1 MCTHQNNTHIL
12 SSLQSFLV
20 PLQGFLNAIVYGW
33 TREDFAQLMAIG
45 KTHFEGWDVDGSDS
59 DTAPAAIEESEA
71 HSMHSNIT
79 LRHNNPNEVE
89 DTVVSDEADLN

>member
-1 MCTHQNNTHIL
+1 M
-12 SSLQSFLV
+12 QSFLV

-45 KTHFEGWDVDGSDS
+45 KSHFEGWDVVNEGPEEES

-71 HSMHSNIT
+71 HSMHSNIA
-79 LRHNNPNEVE
+79 LRYNDPY